1 MRDPQELSA
10 WSERRPERS
19 ASDRGSIAA
28 AYSRHLPP
36 LPTGVSWSE
45 DDMRAMKAAF
55 IARFDEDLPRT
66 ESLMAVAA
74 VGFRIAMLAFATKT
88 SQEI

>member
-1 MRDPQELSA
+1 
-10 WSERRPERS
+10 
-19 ASDRGSIAA
+19 
-28 AYSRHLPP
+28 
-36 LPTGVSWSE
+36 
-45 DDMRAMKAAF
+45 MRAMKAAF